1 MPLDLTCISD
11 AFSGNDGGTFNE
23 PMTDLVKIIGSVLAP
38 GSSRVT
44 IPGFS
49 SDVAPGLL
57 DLAWR
62 SATNYYS
69 LGSPSSSHSGDN
81 NRGGGAANPIKVEDE
96 YDPEL
101 YRANLGV
108 PALTATSSGA
118 SSTMREL
125 LESRWCRP
133 TLSVVDVRTGGGGGL
148 GQEASRFGPTRF
160 SVIPRSA
167 TAKVSIRFVP
177 KQDPEVLFGL
187 LKRHVESEFS
197 KLGSMNRVELLVE
210 RVGGWWEAEQD
221 SAWLLMLE
229 EAIEKEWGMKPLYVR
244 EGGTMPVARLL
255 EELLL
260 APAVM
265 IPMGQS
271 SDNPHLANERIRRSN
286 LIKGKN
292 VVRRLLEEFGQRV
305 ESQ

>member
-1 MPLDLTCISD
+1 
-11 AFSGNDGGTFNE
+11 
-23 PMTDLVKIIGSVLAP
+23 MTDLFKIIGSVLAP
-38 GSSRVT
+38 GSCRVVV
-44 IPGFS
+44 PGFFS
-49 SDVAPGLL
+49 EVAPGLL
-57 DLAWR
+57 DLAWK
-62 SATNYYS
+62 SATSYYP
-69 LGSPSSSHSGDN
+69 LGSPSPSPSTSTSTSTSTTHN
-81 NRGGGAANPIKVEDE
+81 IKVEDE

-108 PALTATSSGA
+108 PALTPTTTPTSSNGG
-118 SSTMREL
+118 SSSSAMREL

-133 TLSVVDVRTGGGGGL
+133 TLSIVDVRTGGGGP

-167 TAKVSIRFVP
+167 TAKISIRFVP
-177 KQDPEVLFGL
+177 RQEPHVLFEL
-187 LKRHVESEFS
+187 LKSHVESEFL
-197 KLGSMNRVELLVE
+197 KLGSMNKVGLTVE
-210 RVGGWWEAEQD
+210 RVGGWWEADKE
-221 SAWLLMLE
+221 SAWLPMVE
-229 EAIEKEWGMKPLYVR
+229 ESIEKEWGMKPLYVR

-292 VVRRLLEEFGQRV
+292 VVRRLLEEFKVKSEGP
-305 ESQ
+305 

>member
-1 MPLDLTCISD
+1 
-11 AFSGNDGGTFNE
+11 
-23 PMTDLVKIIGSVLAP
+23 MTDLVKIIGTVLAP
-38 GSSRVT
+38 GSSRVV

-69 LGSPSSSHSGDN
+69 LGSPSSSSSG
-81 NRGGGAANPIKVEDE
+81 GTLISKIEDE

-108 PALTATSSGA
+108 PALAATSSGA
-118 SSTMREL
+118 KNTMKEL
-125 LESRWCRP
+125 LEQRWCRP
-133 TLSVVDVRTGGGGGL
+133 TLSVVDVRTGGGV

-177 KQDPEVLFGL
+177 KQDPDVLFAL
-187 LKRHVESEFS
+187 LKSHVESEFS
-197 KLGSMNRVELLVE
+197 KLGSMNRVELLIE
-210 RVGGWWEAEQD
+210 RVGGWWEADED
-221 SAWLLMLE
+221 SAWLSMLE
-229 EAIEKEWGMKPLYVR
+229 DAIEKEWGNKPLYVR
-244 EGGTMPVARLL
+244 EGGTMPVARLM

-271 SDNPHLANERIRRSN
+271 SDAPHLANERIRRSN

-292 VVRRLLEEFGQRV
+292 VVRRLLEDFGAR
-305 ESQ
+305 S